1 MDTGYYRID
10 ILISQETS
18 IHELTEDGKT
28 QLFWG
33 KFTNSL
39 YNQESDCREVSSIL
53 LEIIIDL
60 PIDFPINN
68 IISLSSTDRKHHDP
82 IICEM

>member
-10 ILISQETS
+10 VMISQKTS
-18 IHELTEDGKT
+18 IHELIEDGKP
-28 QLFWG
+28 QSFWE